1 MKKIHS
7 ILLAFITI
15 ILLAPHAS
23 AQTALSAEAEAARVD
38 DIKFFVENFYYGDIP
53 ENLHAMTT
61 IDEVIG
67 ALDEYSRYMTSDEY
81 MNYVAAVGAD
91 DVALHNLSEPAVS
104 SHMLY
109 GNIGYIRI
117 STFSTNM
124 DKVVTKHYN
133 DLKKRGADKLILD
146 LRYNGGGYVESAEQ
160 LLGHFEG
167 VKTAYEMKTRE
178 GTTTVKPI
186 QSNVKFPKQTY
197 VLVNKYSASASEIVA
212 ASLQDQNAAIIV
224 GEKTKGKGTIQSFF
238 EFEDGSALKLT
249 IGEFTGPKKSKI
261 HRTGITPTIASEHD
275 QELSTIHGR
284 LLKDSLAQKNYKPVD
299 NLQEVPATKTF
310 HIHFT
315 QKMNLTSDN
324 ASNKVELIKVG
335 GVAVPISIKPNG
347 TDTLDITP
355 NKQMQKGGS
364 YFLVIHPGFAND
376 AGRTT
381 KQGIYTPITVK

>member
-7 ILLAFITI
+7 ILLAFITV
-15 ILLAPHAS
+15 ILLAPHVS

-61 IDEVIG
+61 IDEIIG
-67 ALDEYSRYMTSDEY
+67 TLDEYSRYMSPDEY
-81 MNYVAAVGAD
+81 LNYVAAVGAND
-91 DVALHNLSEPAVS
+91 LALHKLTEPAVS

-109 GNIGYIRI
+109 GNIGYIKI
-117 STFSTNM
+117 NTFSNNM
-124 DKVVTKHYN
+124 DKAVTKQYI
-133 DLKKRGADKLILD
+133 DLKKQGADKLIID

-167 VKTAYEMKTRE
+167 VKTAYEMKTKE
-178 GTTTVKPI
+178 GTTTVKPV
-186 QSNVKFPKQTY
+186 QSKVKFPKQTY
-197 VLVNKYSASASEIVA
+197 ILVNRYSASASEIVA
-212 ASLQDQNAAIIV
+212 ASLQDQDAGIIV
-224 GEKTKGKGTIQSFF
+224 GERTKGKGTIQSFF

-261 HRTGITPTIASEHD
+261 HKKGIAPTINCEHD
-275 QELSTIHGR
+275 QELSIIHAR
-284 LLKDSLAQKNYKPVD
+284 LLKDSLAQKNYKQVD
-299 NLQEVPATKTF
+299 DLQDVATNKTF

-315 QKMNLTSDN
+315 QKMNLNDATS
-324 ASNKVELIKVG
+324 SNKVELVKVG
-335 GVAVPISIKPNG
+335 GVAVPISLEPNG
-347 TDTLDITP
+347 KDMLDITP
-355 NKQMQKGGS
+355 LKRMQKGSS

-376 AGRTT
+376 TGRTT

>member
-1 MKKIHS
+1 MRKIHS

-15 ILLAPHAS
+15 IILAPHAS
-23 AQTALSAEAEAARVD
+23 AQTTTAEAARVD
-38 DIKFFVENFYYGDIP
+38 DIKFFVEHFYYGDIP

-61 IDEVIG
+61 IDEIVG
-67 ALDEYSRYMTSDEY
+67 ALDEYSRYMTPDEY
-81 MNYVAAVGAD
+81 LNYVAAVGAD
-91 DVALHNLSEPAVS
+91 DLALHNINEPAVS

-109 GNIGYIRI
+109 GNIGYIQI

-124 DKVVTKHYN
+124 DKDVTNHYSK
-133 DLKKRGADKLILD
+133 LKKQGADKLIID

-167 VKTAYEMKTRE
+167 VKTAYEMKTKE
-178 GTTTVKPI
+178 GTTTVKPV
-186 QSNVKFPKQTY
+186 QSKIKFPKQTY
-197 VLVNKYSASASEIVA
+197 VLVNRYSASASEIVA

-261 HRTGITPTIASEHD
+261 HRTGIGPTIQCEHD
-275 QELSTIHGR
+275 QELSIIHAR
-284 LLKDSLAQKNYKPVD
+284 LLKESLAHQQYKQVD
-299 NLQEVPATKTF
+299 DLQEVPTDKTF

-315 QKMNLTSDN
+315 QEMNLNDANT
-324 ASNKVELIKVG
+324 SNKVELIKVG

-347 TDTLDITP
+347 TNKLDITP
-355 NKQMQKGGS
+355 NRQMQKGGS

>member
-7 ILLAFITI
+7 ILLAFITV
-15 ILLAPHAS
+15 ILLAPYAS
-23 AQTALSAEAEAARVD
+23 AQTALSADAEAARVD
-38 DIKFFVENFYYGDIP
+38 DIKFFVENFYYGDVP

-61 IDEVIG
+61 IDEIMG

-81 MNYVAAVGAD
+81 LNYVAAVGAD
-91 DVALHNLSEPAVS
+91 DVAMQNLTEPAVTS
-104 SHMLY
+104 SMLH
-109 GNIGYIRI
+109 GNIGYIKI

-124 DKVVTKHYN
+124 DKAVTKHYTE
-133 DLKKRGADKLILD
+133 LKKKGADKLIID

-178 GTTTVKPI
+178 GITTVKPV
-186 QSNVKFPKQTY
+186 QSKMKFPKQTY
-197 VLVNKYSASASEIVA
+197 VLVNRYSASASEIVA

-261 HRTGITPTIASEHD
+261 HHKGIAPTITCEQD
-275 QELSTIHGR
+275 EELSIIHAR
-284 LLKDSLAQKNYKPVD
+284 LLKESLAHQQYKQVD
-299 NLQEVPATKTF
+299 NLENVPTNKTF

-315 QKMNLTSDN
+315 QEMNLNDAN

-347 TDTLDITP
+347 TNKLDITP
-355 NKQMQKGGS
+355 NKHMQKGGK

>member
-1 MKKIHS
+1 MKKIQS
-7 ILLAFITI
+7 ILLAFMTI
-15 ILLAPHAS
+15 ILLAPYAS

-61 IDEVIG
+61 INEIIDS
-67 ALDEYSRYMTSDEY
+67 LDEYSRYMSADEY

-91 DVALHNLSEPAVS
+91 DLALHNLTEPAVT

-109 GNIGYIRI
+109 GNIGYMKIT
-117 STFSTNM
+117 TFSANM
-124 DKVVTKHYN
+124 DKAVTKHYTN
-133 DLKKRGADKLILD
+133 LKNKGADKLIID

-178 GTTTVKPI
+178 GTTTIKPV
-186 QSNVKFPKQTY
+186 QSKLKFPKQTY
-197 VLVNKYSASASEIVA
+197 VLVNRYSASASEIVA
-212 ASLQDQNAAIIV
+212 ASLKDQNAAIIV

-261 HRTGITPTIASEHD
+261 HRTGISPTIASEHD
-275 QELSTIHGR
+275 QELSTIHAR
-284 LLKDSLAQKNYKPVD
+284 LLKDSLSQKSYKQVD
-299 NLQEVPATKTF
+299 KLQEVPTNKTF
-310 HIHFT
+310 HLHFT
-315 QKMNLTSDN
+315 QKMNLTGTN
-324 ASNKVELIKVG
+324 TSNKVELIKVG

-347 TDTLDITP
+347 TDMLDVTP
-355 NKQMQKGGS
+355 LKQMQKGGS
-364 YFLVIHPGFAND
+364 YFLVVHPGIAND
-376 AGRTT
+376 TGRTT
-381 KQGIYTPITVK
+381 KQGIFTPITVK

>member
-1 MKKIHS
+1 MKQIQS
-7 ILLAFITI
+7 ILLAFLTI
-15 ILLAPHAS
+15 ILLAPAAA
-23 AQTALSAEAEAARVD
+23 AQTPMADAARID

-61 IDEVIG
+61 IDEIVG
-67 ALDEYSRYMTSDEY
+67 ALDEYSRYMTADEY
-81 MNYVAAVGAD
+81 LNYVAAVGAD
-91 DVALHNLSEPAVS
+91 DVAFQNITEPAVTS
-104 SHMLY
+104 SMLY
-109 GNIGYIRI
+109 GNIGYIKI
-117 STFSTNM
+117 SSFSTNM
-124 DKVVTKHYN
+124 DKVVTKHYTN
-133 DLKKRGADKLILD
+133 LKKQGADKLIID

-178 GTTTVKPI
+178 GTTTVKPVPSKI
-186 QSNVKFPKQTY
+186 KFPKQTY
-197 VLVNKYSASASEIVA
+197 ILVNRYSASASEIVA

-224 GEKTKGKGTIQSFF
+224 GERTKGKGTIQSFF

-261 HRTGITPTIASEHD
+261 HRQGIEPTISSEYD
-275 QELSTIHGR
+275 EELSTIHAR
-284 LLKDSLAQKNYKPVD
+284 LLKESLAHKQYKQVD
-299 NLQEVPATKTF
+299 NLQNVPTNKVF

-315 QKMNLTSDN
+315 QEMNLNDAN

-347 TDTLDITP
+347 TDVLDITP
-355 NKQMQKGGS
+355 NKQMQKGGK
-364 YFLVIHPGFAND
+364 YYLVIHPGFAND

-381 KQGIYTPITVK
+381 KQGIYTPITVE